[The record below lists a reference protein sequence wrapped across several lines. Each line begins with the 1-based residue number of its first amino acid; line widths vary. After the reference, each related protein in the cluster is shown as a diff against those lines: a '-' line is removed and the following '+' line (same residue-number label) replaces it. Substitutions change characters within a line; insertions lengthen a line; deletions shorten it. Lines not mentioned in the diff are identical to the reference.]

1 MQWLSVLVKLLE
13 LLADYFTRQNKQKE
27 IEDVKQVT
35 KDTIRDPRDFFDDGM
50 LNNSTGKD
58 KQPGE

>member
-27 IEDVKQVT
+27 IDDVKQVT
-35 KDTIRDPRDFFDDGM
+35 KDTVNNPRDFFDDGM
-50 LNNSTGKD
+50 LNDSTNRKD
-58 KQPGE
+58 KSGD

>member
-27 IEDVKQVT
+27 IDDVKQVT

-50 LNNSTGKD
+50 LNDSARKD
-58 KQPGE
+58 KSGE